1 MEGGE
6 AVSDQPEDSR
16 MKATLALLGQ
26 GHSEPT
32 KNKGG
37 RPSKVSKGMNPDA
50 RPAWMFHRDCFV
62 LEVIER
68 ERITN
73 GKTRS
78 QAVEVAIAE
87 WKSRFPDTPLSATE
101 VDNILLRHQA
111 EYPPDMSPIVY
122 RLGLFRTLK
131 EPLQWIQITRMPD
144 RLRVRETVKLEPEF
158 ETVDGVSRW
167 TGRYIEMKG
176 LSFGFDERPEYP
188 KRGSGTKH
196 KFKFS
201 KKSP

>member
-1 MEGGE
+1 
-6 AVSDQPEDSR
+6 
-16 MKATLALLGQ
+16 MKFTLGLLGQ
-26 GHSEPT
+26 GKPEPR

-37 RPSKVSKGMNPDA
+37 RPSKASKGMNPDA
-50 RPAWMFHRDCFV
+50 RPAWMFLRDCFV
-62 LEVIER
+62 LEVVER

-73 GKTRS
+73 GRTRV
-78 QAVEVAIAE
+78 QAVEAVIAE
-87 WKSRFPDTPLSATE
+87 WKKRFPDTPLSATE
-101 VDNILLRHQA
+101 VDNILAQ
-111 EYPPDMSPIVY
+111 YQPDKPPISY
-122 RLGLFRTLK
+122 RLGLFRTLE
-131 EPLQWIQITRMPD
+131 EPVRWIQITRTPD
-144 RLRVRETVKLEPEF
+144 CLRVRETVKLEPEF

-196 KFKFS
+196 KLTFS